1 MQSMCREGTKFFIK
15 FIKTTICPLFLGKK
29 LLPKLNR
36 GKRFIIP
43 FKETAIKLFSR
54 NHIVW

>member
-1 MQSMCREGTKFFIK
+1 M
-15 FIKTTICPLFLGKK
+15 GKK
-29 LLPKLNR
+29 LLPKLIR

-54 NHIVW
+54 NDIVWLDTVNLPQLS

>member
-1 MQSMCREGTKFFIK
+1 MVVIRTFLKNSMD
-15 FIKTTICPLFLGKK
+15 KK
-29 LLPKLNR
+29 LLPKLIR

-54 NHIVW
+54 NDIVW

>member
-1 MQSMCREGTKFFIK
+1 MKEKRFSLCNIYGLISTCFKNSM
-15 FIKTTICPLFLGKK
+15 GKK

-54 NHIVW
+54 NDIVW